1 MHRKDL
7 LQEAKP
13 GYTWISRISIVIAL
27 YVFSQRQ
34 LSPVNIVSAGL
45 CLLVCVSG
53 VRAVREQGE
62 SGGTTSSTKY
72 WAGMLVRWN
81 NWRDIKT
88 VLWLVGSLC
97 C

>member
-1 MHRKDL
+1 MHGKDL
-7 LQEAKP
+7 LHGAKP
-13 GYTWISRISIVIAL
+13 GYIWISRISIVIAL

-62 SGGTTSSTKY
+62 SRGATSSTKY

-81 NWRDIKT
+81 NWRDIQAS
-88 VLWLVGSLC
+88 LSLV
-97 C
+97 